1 MGISFQFNFK
11 SVDFSILFLISSIFF
26 TLLSFFVLKS
36 NSIVFIFSTA
46 FLFFSLGYKALN
58 EIYFSPQKLAFEK
71 KYIIGESYLFE
82 IVDIG
87 NENREWKKVIANVN
101 VLKKEDHFLNC
112 TKQAV
117 FFINTKDSLEVGDI
131 VATNSPLERIKN
143 KGNPGEF
150 DADFFW
156 SSKGIDQIGFITE
169 DGFSVIDNQI
179 SWFDKWSLKSR
190 DYLISILKTQLKGE
204 ELAVAQALILGVRSD
219 LETETINAFGN
230 SGAMH
235 VLAVSGLHIGIL
247 LEIILITL
255 MLFSKYL
262 SKKKALIIALIII
275 WIYTILSGLSAS
287 VLRSTVMFSVLSL
300 SQLYGKNHHSINNLF
315 FTAFVL
321 LVINPLNLYDIGFQL
336 SFLAMLGIFWFY
348 QPISKWIFVKNKWVR
363 KIWETTAVG
372 LAAQLLTVPLTL
384 YYFHQFPNYF
394 LITNI
399 SLMSVTGIVLG
410 FGLLVF
416 SFYWLKFLG
425 KLFVVILSFSLLF
438 TLKTVHFID
447 EIPGSIAVGFLMS
460 EWTVYI
466 SFIIVIGFYLLNEF
480 KFIRV
485 VLIFCSILLLAKIEY
500 DRFQNM
506 NKMELC
512 FFNHNQLTFIVK
524 NKNQS
529 YCFYNARE
537 EKIEKAKQVILAYSK
552 IYPSTNHYF
561 NIKKKNWHL
570 KDKDF
575 EIGVEKKKNGFS
587 IRVNEKRFFV
597 LNNNEPI
604 EKENQVVYIDMPW
617 VQKSNNEL
625 YLSEHSIRFN
635 LD

>member
-1 MGISFQFNFK
+1 M
-11 SVDFSILFLISSIFF
+11 FF
-26 TLLSFFVLKS
+26 
-36 NSIVFIFSTA
+36 A
-46 FLFFSLGYKALN
+46 LGYTTLN
-58 EIYFSPQKLAFEK
+58 EIYFSQSKLKFENN
-71 KYIIGESYLFE
+71 YLIGDSYLFQIE
-82 IVDIG
+82 DIG
-87 NENREWKKVIANVN
+87 NQNREWKKVIANVN
-101 VLKKEDHFLNC
+101 VLKKENQFISC
-112 TKQAV
+112 SKQVV
-117 FFINTKDSLEVGDI
+117 FFINTTDSLEVGDV

-143 KGNPGEF
+143 NGNPGEF
-150 DADFFW
+150 DAHFFW
-156 SSKGIDQIGFITE
+156 SSKGIDQIGFISE
-169 DGFSVIDNQI
+169 DGFSVIDNRI

-190 DYLISILKTQLKGE
+190 NYLISILKSQLKGE
-204 ELAVAQALILGVRSD
+204 ELAVAQALILGDRSD
-219 LETETINAFGN
+219 LENETINAFGN

-247 LEIILITL
+247 LQIIVICLKV
-255 MLFSKYL
+255 FSRYL
-262 SKKKALIIALIII
+262 SKKQALVLALIII

-287 VLRSTVMFSVLSL
+287 VLRSTVMFTVLSL
-300 SQLYGKNHHSINNLF
+300 SQLFGKNHHSINNLF

-348 QPISKWIFVKNKWVR
+348 QPISRWIFVKNKWIR

-372 LAAQLLTVPLTL
+372 LAAQLLTVPLSL

-399 SLMSVTGIVLG
+399 ALMSVTGIILG

-425 KLFVVILSFSLLF
+425 KLFVFILSISLLF
-438 TLKTVHFID
+438 TLKTVHIID
-447 EIPGSIAVGFLMS
+447 ELPGSIASGFLIS
-460 EWTVYI
+460 QWTVFI
-466 SFIIVIGFYLLNEF
+466 SFSIVIAFYLLREF
-480 KFIRV
+480 KYIK
-485 VLIFCSILLLAKIEY
+485 VLLISFSILIIAKIEFERY
-500 DRFQNM
+500 ENM
-506 NKMELC
+506 SKKEIC
-512 FFNHNQLTFIVK
+512 FFNHNQLTFIIK
-524 NKNQS
+524 NKNIS
-529 YCFYNARE
+529 YCFINAKA
-537 EKIEKAKQVILAYSK
+537 EKVEKAKQVVLAYSK
-552 IYPSTNHYF
+552 IYPSKINFF
-561 NIKKKNWHL
+561 NITKQNWNL

-617 VQKSNNEL
+617 VQKSNNDL
-625 YLSEHSIRFN
+625 YLSDHSIRFN